1 MEREPEG
8 SVIGWKDG
16 GQSGGMEGW
25 LDGFICWL
33 SGLFPWLR
41 HSFPLW
47 TPALQPRDQG
57 HPQKVTMP
65 RTTQPG

>member
-16 GQSGGMEGW
+16 GRSGGMEGW

-41 HSFPLW
+41 HSFLLW
-47 TPALQPRDQG
+47 MPALQPRDQG